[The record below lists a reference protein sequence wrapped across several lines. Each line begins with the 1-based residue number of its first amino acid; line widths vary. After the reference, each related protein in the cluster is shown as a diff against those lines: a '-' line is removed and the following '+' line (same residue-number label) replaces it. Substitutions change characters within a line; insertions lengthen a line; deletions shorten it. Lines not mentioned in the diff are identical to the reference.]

1 MVEDKLSENCEVEK
15 VQGREEITVEELG
28 KSGFIAG
35 GREGGKGHGEGDQGA
50 GGLGCGGQGG
60 GGLGNGGGKD
70 GKSEVSAL
78 GREMEAAL
86 ASGITTDNVSN
97 YSALPSHPS
106 KRTIKF

>member
-1 MVEDKLSENCEVEK
+1 MVEDKLSETCEVEK
-15 VQGREEITVEELG
+15 VQRREMTVEEVG
-28 KSGFIAG
+28 KSGLIAG
-35 GREGGKGHGEGDQGA
+35 GCEGGKGHGEGDQGL
-50 GGLGCGGQGG
+50 GGLGGGGQGG

-97 YSALPSHPS
+97 YSDLPSHPS

>member
-1 MVEDKLSENCEVEK
+1 MVEDKLSENCEAEK
-15 VQGREEITVEELG
+15 VQRREITVEELG

-50 GGLGCGGQGG
+50 GGLGGGGQGG

>member
-15 VQGREEITVEELG
+15 VQRREITVEELD
-28 KSGFIAG
+28 KSGFKAG
-35 GREGGKGHGEGDQGA
+35 GREGGKGHGEGDQAA
-50 GGLGCGGQGG
+50 GGLGGGGQGG
-60 GGLGNGGGKD
+60 GGGGGKD
-70 GKSEVSAL
+70 GKREVSAL

-106 KRTIKF
+106 KRTIKS

>member
-15 VQGREEITVEELG
+15 VQRREITVEELG

-50 GGLGCGGQGG
+50 GGLGGGGQGG

-70 GKSEVSAL
+70 GKREVSTL

-97 YSALPSHPS
+97 YSAVPPHPS
-106 KRTIKF
+106 KQL

>member
-15 VQGREEITVEELG
+15 VQGREITVEELG

-50 GGLGCGGQGG
+50 GGLGGGGQGG

-106 KRTIKF
+106 KRTIKS

>member
-1 MVEDKLSENCEVEK
+1 MVEDKLSETCEVEK
-15 VQGREEITVEELG
+15 VQRREMTVEEVG
-28 KSGFIAG
+28 KSGLIAG
-35 GREGGKGHGEGDQGA
+35 GCEGGKGHGEGDQGL
-50 GGLGCGGQGG
+50 GGLGGGGQGG

-70 GKSEVSAL
+70 GKREVSAL

>member
-1 MVEDKLSENCEVEK
+1 MVEDKLSENCKVEK
-15 VQGREEITVEELG
+15 VQRREITVEELG

>member
-15 VQGREEITVEELG
+15 KQRREITVEELG

-50 GGLGCGGQGG
+50 GGLGGGGQEG
-60 GGLGNGGGKD
+60 GGLGGKD

-97 YSALPSHPS
+97 YSALPSHAS
-106 KRTIKF
+106 KRTTKS